1 MNENQGDF
9 VCMKKVTD
17 IMSKNNNKNHR
28 YKAKTTRNHNRDEK
42 DMAENF
48 NELAVK
54 SSDEESSGST
64 SDEEFYSATFP
75 LAMW

>member
-1 MNENQGDF
+1 
-9 VCMKKVTD
+9 
-17 IMSKNNNKNHR
+17 
-28 YKAKTTRNHNRDEK
+28 
-42 DMAENF
+42 MAENF

-54 SSDEESSGST
+54 SSDEESSGSS